1 MQSWNQNAIVIH
13 TFWNDRIYLKM
24 AKCVCLA
31 WKLQYLPG
39 AGIGATWKSQIWQPW
54 VFRTLPSDA
63 LRFTLHCKTL
73 RWDTYKPVKY
83 SEIRGG
89 VHCDE
94 IQYSEIRSC
103 ALRWDT
109 LCRRAASP
117 HGALMLWRGATCSRV
132 KNSPQCS
139 RDCGCRALQTVLVL
153 WTEPQYS
160 TLGCWMACM
169 SGTWLVR
176 LMLILI
182 YTQLHKI
189 HTIVILIYTQYTQY
203 TQLHTIYTQY
213 TQ

>member
-1 MQSWNQNAIVIH
+1 MPLTMSFVID

-63 LRFTLHCKTL
+63 SRFTLQCKTL
-73 RWDTYKPVKY
+73 PWDTYKPVKY

-109 LCRRAASP
+109 LCWRASP

-139 RDCGCRALQTVLVL
+139 QDCGCITNSSGALQCFELNHNIL
-153 WTEPQYS
+153 RCAAGWRAWAAR
-160 TLGCWMACM
+160 G
-169 SGTWLVR
+169 WLDWC
-176 LMLILI
+176 LS
-182 YTQLHKI
+182 
-189 HTIVILIYTQYTQY
+189 
-203 TQLHTIYTQY
+203 
-213 TQ
+213 

>member
-1 MQSWNQNAIVIH
+1 MQSWNQNEFCYSYFLKRQDISQNGQMCVSCLKVAIFGRRWYWRH
-13 TFWNDRIYLKM
+13 LKITNM
-24 AKCVCLA
+24 AA
-31 WKLQYLPG
+31 
-39 AGIGATWKSQIWQPW
+39 W
-54 VFRTLPSDA
+54 VFRTLPSNA

-73 RWDTYKPVKY
+73 RWNTYKPVKY

-139 RDCGCRALQTVLVL
+139 QDCGCITNSSGALQCFELNHNIL
-153 WTEPQYS
+153 RCAAGWRAWAAR
-160 TLGCWMACM
+160 G
-169 SGTWLVR
+169 WLDWC
-176 LMLILI
+176 LS
-182 YTQLHKI
+182 
-189 HTIVILIYTQYTQY
+189 
-203 TQLHTIYTQY
+203 
-213 TQ
+213 